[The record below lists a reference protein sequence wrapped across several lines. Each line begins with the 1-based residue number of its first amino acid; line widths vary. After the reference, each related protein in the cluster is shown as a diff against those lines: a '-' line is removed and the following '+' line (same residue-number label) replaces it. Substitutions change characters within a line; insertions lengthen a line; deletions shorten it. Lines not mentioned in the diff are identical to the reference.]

1 MAIKYSGD
9 LSQPI
14 PCKAL
19 GLLASET
26 AKSELANAITREKY
40 RRMLLLFDAHGV
52 SHGDWKKLCFALAE
66 SHVPGL
72 KIAKGRS
79 GRKQKW
85 TDYDRAMLVIAVDK
99 IGPGNISKA
108 TEQLSQMEPWKSML
122 VATKGAATLRDEY
135 HRADPRM
142 VAMARD
148 AERYDAICATTILS
162 N

>member
-14 PCKAL
+14 SYKAH

-26 AKSELANAITREKY
+26 AKSELDNAIIREKY
-40 RRMLLLFDAHGV
+40 RRMFLLFDAHGV
-52 SHGDWKKLCFALAE
+52 SYGDWEKLCFALAE

-85 TDYDRAMLVIAVDK
+85 HDHDRAMLVIAVDK
-99 IGPGNISKA
+99 IGSGNISKA

-122 VATKGAATLRDEY
+122 VATNGAATLRDEY
-135 HRADPRM
+135 HRADRRW
-142 VAMARD
+142 VAVARD
-148 AERYDAICATTILS
+148 AERYNEICATTIRS